1 MQYYCLSL
9 VTTKQCGTNYCTTAP
24 FNNKWTLKFKQ
35 AIVCRALWM
44 ARMDIVWNLKKMGL
58 LFQVL
63 ILNAFK
69 NHQPHWIEIYQS
81 QTMTFT
87 LLFSE
92 RSAKMTDS
100 SLRASYPGHSGGWA
114 GKGRRACNCVSSANF
129 PVAPTHFPPI
139 TVKWKQVQM

>member
-1 MQYYCLSL
+1 
-9 VTTKQCGTNYCTTAP
+9 
-24 FNNKWTLKFKQ
+24 
-35 AIVCRALWM
+35 
-44 ARMDIVWNLKKMGL
+44 MGQR
-58 LFQVL
+58 FQVL

-69 NHQPHWIEIYQS
+69 NHQKHWIEIYQS

-114 GKGRRACNCVSSANF
+114 RKGRRACNYVSSTNS
-129 PVAPTHFPPI
+129 PVAPTQLSCQISANHREVETSTNVNKHWKTSALGNDVITNVISNNQHFA
-139 TVKWKQVQM
+139 